1 MSFLLSFTFEGEP
14 VAAMRPRLTS
24 FGVYTPKEYA
34 AYKKRLS
41 DALKQE
47 YGYFAWG
54 MPDGLNNY
62 QKGKWIK
69 ANRYHLLLKVYRSK
83 NLGDIDNYTKSVMD
97 SMQDAKVLFNDAQV
111 DSIAA
116 TKHIDKER
124 PRVEFELWRI
134 ED

>member
-1 MSFLLSFTFEGEP
+1 MGPLLSFTFEGEP
-14 VAAMRPRLTS
+14 VPYQRYNHAARFRPDVKRYY
-24 FGVYTPKEYA
+24 G
-34 AYKKRLS
+34 YKKELAH
-41 DALKQE
+41 ALKQE
-47 YGYFAWG
+47 YGYFSWG
-54 MPDGLNNY
+54 MPDGLNDY

-83 NLGDIDNYTKSVMD
+83 NMGDIDNYTKSVMD